1 MLRTCRLNGESGAL
15 PGLTLRKENKLKT
28 KSDFD
33 SVRENGR
40 RYTDPFYMLLALSGP
55 FPEDA
60 PSLRF
65 GVICSRRFHRNAVVR
80 NRARRLVS
88 ESVRLLQ
95 RRIKPCRI
103 IVIPRRAICHA
114 AMPEVRARIE
124 RTLIRAGCMEPS
136 PK

>member
-1 MLRTCRLNGESGAL
+1 MLRENLLDGEIGES
-15 PGLTLRKENKLKT
+15 GLTLRKENKLKT

-33 SVRENGR
+33 YVRENGR
-40 RYTDPFYMLLALSGP
+40 RYTDSFYTLLAVSGS
-55 FPEDA
+55 FPEA
-60 PSLRF
+60 PYLRF
-65 GVICSRRFHRNAVVR
+65 GVICSRRFHKNAVVR

-103 IVIPRRAICHA
+103 IVIPRRAICRA
-114 AMPEVRARIE
+114 TMPEVRTRIE
-124 RTLIRAGCMEPS
+124 RTLRFAGCLETS

>member
-1 MLRTCRLNGESGAL
+1 VLRENLLDGEIGAS
-15 PGLTLRKENKLKT
+15 GLTLRKENKLKT

-33 SVRENGR
+33 YVRENGR
-40 RYTDPFYMLLALSGP
+40 RYTDSFYTLLAVSGS
-55 FPEDA
+55 FPEA
-60 PSLRF
+60 PYLRF

-103 IVIPRRAICHA
+103 IVIPRRAICRA
-114 AMPEVRARIE
+114 TMPEVRTRIE
-124 RTLIRAGCMEPS
+124 RTLKSAGCLETF